1 MENGFFSN
9 IARLDFAGNLQ
20 VTIGKSADN
29 GLVVSILLR
38 NDACGDSAKDLIPP
52 LTLKG
57 TAEELDEAF
66 FEQIAKPAE
75 QVSGLMVNMESFLA
89 QMEIAKKNSAMEKQQ
104 EEIKRKERETKEKKY
119 KEAIG
124 KVDALEKDGK
134 YRDAWTKLPDSSE
147 FPEQAELIRKRK
159 AELSARFAPDLFG
172 ASASQLQSVSEQVEE
187 SSNLEDDSDPLDD
200 DGFSDEEE

>member
-1 MENGFFSN
+1 MENGFFNN

-20 VTIGKSADN
+20 LTIGKSAEN

-57 TAEELDEAF
+57 TAEELDEDF
-66 FEQIAKPAE
+66 FGQIAKPME
-75 QVSGLMVNMESFLA
+75 QVSGLMVDMEAFLA

-104 EEIKRKERETKEKKY
+104 EEMKRKGRETKDKKY
-119 KEAIG
+119 KESMG
-124 KVDALEKDGK
+124 KVDALEKEGK
-134 YRDAWTKLPDSSE
+134 FRDAWTKLPDPAE

-159 AELSARFAPDLFG
+159 ADLSARFAPDLFG
-172 ASASQLQSVSEQVEE
+172 ASASQLEDVSEHVEE
-187 SSNLEDDSDPLDD
+187 SSNLEDDSDPLDN